1 MRMARFLVTSV
12 VAASCATLACS
23 GRSDTTTAPSPAPPL
38 ASGSCDASKAQFAID
53 QAASADLLERARTAA
68 GAGSARYLRPNQP
81 ITMEYLSSRL
91 NLNLNDREIVR
102 GVSCG

>member
-1 MRMARFLVTSV
+1 MRIGRFLVTSV

-23 GRSDTTTAPSPAPPL
+23 GRSDTTTAPSPPPPS
-38 ASGSCDASKAQFAID
+38 ASASCDASKAQFALG

-91 NLNLNDREIVR
+91 NLNLNDRDIVN
-102 GVSCG
+102 GVGCG